1 MAGTPLSE
9 ATNIDS
15 IRFQEQA
22 SIPSAPPSGYGN
34 VFEKTNKEWYAI
46 GSDNSIRRLSLSPEI
61 FGRANAMI
69 PTLTAGCA
77 PLATSETTT
86 NDVNYQSLDFD
97 QTTQEHANF
106 TVIMPDD
113 WDAGTITFK
122 AYWTADSGTGTVVFG
137 LQGIA
142 FADDDAL
149 DTAWGT
155 AQTSTDTLL
164 ATGDMHISPVSA
176 AITIAGTPVAGE
188 PVLFRIY
195 RDVATDT
202 LTGDAKLI
210 GVKIYFTRN

>member
-1 MAGTPLSE
+1 MADIETI
-9 ATNIDS
+9 TTIDW
-15 IRFQEQA
+15 IQLREQA
-22 SIPSAPPSGYGN
+22 SAPATPSSGYGRWYT
-34 VFEKTNKEWYAI
+34 TNTGKPFHKNDAGTEQ
-46 GSDNSIRRLSLSPEI
+46 SLFVSPEI
-61 FGRANAMI
+61 FIRASDMI
-69 PTLTAGCA
+69 PTVTAGCA
-77 PLATSETTT
+77 ALAQSETTT

-113 WDAGTITFK
+113 WNAGTVTFK
-122 AYWTADSGTGTVVFG
+122 AYWTAAAGAGTVVWG
-137 LQGIA
+137 LQAIS

-155 AQTSTDTLL
+155 VQTSTDTLL

-176 AITIAGTPVAGE
+176 AITIAGTPATGE

-210 GVKIYFTRN
+210 GIKIYYTRA